1 MEPIWSVGL
10 LHMIFFFCPC
20 SAWDLTDFPGGSA
33 VRNLPASS
41 RHTGP
46 IPGLG
51 GSLGEGNGNPLK
63 YSCLENATDRGAR
76 QPTLQGVSKELDT
89 SWQPTT
95 TCGILVLP
103 PGIKPTPQHW
113 KLGVLTTGG
122 QGSPSTL
129 ISERTMAPSKWL
141 SYPQRSAVRT
151 ENWCLGLTQA
161 SLASFSGL
169 SLGPL

>member
-1 MEPIWSVGL
+1 MVSGDGGVKELAWTRLREPTVRVLRDEWADWCFSSSLKSAMVFTPL
-10 LHMIFFFCPC
+10 KLANATCQSFLPFFFFL
-20 SAWDLTDFPGGSA
+20 ALLFA
-33 VRNLPASS
+33 
-41 RHTGP
+41 
-46 IPGLG
+46 
-51 GSLGEGNGNPLK
+51 
-63 YSCLENATDRGAR
+63 
-76 QPTLQGVSKELDT
+76 
-89 SWQPTT
+89 
-95 TCGILVLP
+95 CGILVLP

-141 SYPQRSAVRT
+141 SYPQHSAVRT